1 MRCWS
6 KAIHWYLAEAPN
18 LASTHILKSKPVRLS
33 PAGLTGDE
41 FVCMRLAHVVG
52 LPVAPVALH
61 HVAEPV
67 LLIERFDRRRQDHA
81 IRRVHTIDGRQ
92 LFGLP
97 VAHQYERIYG
107 GGRDVKHIR
116 DGASL
121 PRVIHTADRTANPA
135 RERLHL
141 LRWAIFKVLIGNA
154 DAHAKNLS
162 FLMISGG

>member
-1 MRCWS
+1 
-6 KAIHWYLAEAPN
+6 
-18 LASTHILKSKPVRLS
+18 
-33 PAGLTGDE
+33 
-41 FVCMRLAHVVG
+41 MRLAHVVG

-67 LLIERFDRRRQDHA
+67 FLIERFDRRRQDHA
-81 IRRVHTIDGRQ
+81 IRRVHTIDGRR

-107 GGRDVKHIR
+107 DGRDVKHIR

-121 PRVIHTADRTANPA
+121 PRVIHTAARAANSA
-135 RERLHL
+135 RERLQL
-141 LRWAIFKVLIGNA
+141 SRWAIFKVLIGNA